1 MRELKSLDFTPLKM
15 DPAGIYHKT
24 NGKLD
29 AVYGLHVDDA
39 VAAGERNVLDKTH
52 NEMEKR
58 FEYGER
64 KSLPYRFLG
73 LNYARLPDGDIEV
86 DQDHYFNDL
95 EEPDISNLNSM
106 AKQDLL
112 SDIWQTKFRSLASK
126 LNLVSLC
133 TRPDIVFQAKY
144 LTTRYGKA
152 TKSDMISAIKLIR
165 TIKKDS
171 SAYVIPSLG
180 SDLKDWILVGCAD
193 ASNRSK
199 NTIYSTGGQVV
210 MLTNRVTGKTSVLN
224 WTSRRLSRVVHSS
237 LGAECLSLQ
246 SLTSQLYFVR
256 SILEELFGDEAK
268 EIPTL
273 AYTDCS
279 DLFSAVHNIKN
290 VTDARLAADIIS
302 IKEAIQLDQ
311 TITELR
317 FCHGSD
323 MLADSLTKYKKLGN
337 DLWNVMRTG
346 FYTLPGGSHIRD
358 STKTAVKTWHQLM
371 QAEAQAEVTE
381 VD

>member
-1 MRELKSLDFTPLKM
+1 
-15 DPAGIYHKT
+15 
-24 NGKLD
+24 
-29 AVYGLHVDDA
+29 
-39 VAAGERNVLDKTH
+39 
-52 NEMEKR
+52 
-58 FEYGER
+58 
-64 KSLPYRFLG
+64 
-73 LNYARLPDGDIEV
+73 
-86 DQDHYFNDL
+86 
-95 EEPDISNLNSM
+95 
-106 AKQDLL
+106 
-112 SDIWQTKFRSLASK
+112 
-126 LNLVSLC
+126 
-133 TRPDIVFQAKY
+133 
-144 LTTRYGKA
+144 
-152 TKSDMISAIKLIR
+152 
-165 TIKKDS
+165 
-171 SAYVIPSLG
+171 
-180 SDLKDWILVGCAD
+180 
-193 ASNRSK
+193 
-199 NTIYSTGGQVV
+199 

-346 FYTLPGGSHIRD
+346 SYSLPGGSHIRD